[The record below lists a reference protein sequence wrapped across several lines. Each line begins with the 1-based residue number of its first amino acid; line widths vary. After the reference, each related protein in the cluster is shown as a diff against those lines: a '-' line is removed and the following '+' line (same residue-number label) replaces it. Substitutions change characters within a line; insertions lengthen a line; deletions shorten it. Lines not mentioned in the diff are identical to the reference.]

1 MDNKHGGNIH
11 EVRRM
16 QGSMEII
23 DFSANINPLGISEK
37 CKKAIIDSIDDL
49 IHYPDPDYFDLKQAI
64 GAYHEI
70 GQNRIVLGNGAID
83 CIFQIAEFMNVE
95 EALILAPT
103 FIEYER
109 AFLRNGTKVKR
120 HNLSLDRGF
129 KLDADA
135 FIEELTDSVGA
146 AVICNPNNPTGQV
159 VPSEDMM
166 RIMEH
171 CKSKGIYLVIDE
183 AFMEFIDDEEA
194 NSMIHRL
201 EDFDNLIIL
210 RSLTKFFAIPG
221 LRLGYFLTSNQD
233 ILDEALRYRIPW
245 TINTIAANLAVE
257 ALKDGEYI
265 SEARECIKKEREWLY
280 SQLSEIDGLSVFEPT
295 ANYIFFKVEKLM
307 DLKGMMLKEGIMIR
321 HCANYYNLDESYYR
335 VAVKERSQNEKLS
348 EVLKRMMK

>member
-37 CKKAIIDSIDDL
+37 CKKTIIDSIDDL
-49 IHYPDPDYFDLKQAI
+49 IHYPDPDYFDLKQSI
-64 GAYHEI
+64 GAYHNIDQE
-70 GQNRIVLGNGAID
+70 RIVLGNGAID

-120 HNLSLDRGF
+120 HNLSLGRGF

-135 FIEELTDSVGA
+135 FIKDLTGSVGA

-159 VPSEDMM
+159 VPRADMM
-166 RIMEH
+166 RIMDH
-171 CKSKGIYLVIDE
+171 CEAKGIYLVIDE
-183 AFMEFIDDEEA
+183 AFMEFIDDEDA
-194 NSMIHRL
+194 DSMVDRL

-221 LRLGYFLTSNQD
+221 LRLGYFLTANQGIVD
-233 ILDEALRYRIPW
+233 AAQRYRIPW

-257 ALKDGEYI
+257 ALKDREYI
-265 SEARECIKKEREWLY
+265 SEARAYIKKEREWLY
-280 SQLSEIDGLSVFEPT
+280 GELDKIEGLTVFEPT
-295 ANYIFFKVEKLM
+295 ANYIFFKVEKAM
-307 DLKGMMLKEGIMIR
+307 DLKALMLEEGIMIR

-335 VAVKERSQNEKLS
+335 VAVKERSLNEKLI
-348 EVLKRMMK
+348 EVLNGMMG